1 MSNKESFIST
11 YLDNITKKFNINK
24 DQAYEIFVM
33 AIMLDR
39 AFDDIC
45 ANVIITSIADVGI
58 NVRIGM
64 MG

>member
-33 AIMLDR
+33 ATMLDKT
-39 AFDDIC
+39 FDEIC
-45 ANVIITSIADVGI
+45 ANVIITSTSDVGI
-58 NVRIGM
+58 DVSIGVVV
-64 MG
+64 

>member
-33 AIMLDR
+33 ATMLDKT
-39 AFDDIC
+39 FDEIC
-45 ANVIITSIADVGI
+45 ANVIITSTSDVGI
-58 NVRIGM
+58 DVSIGM
-64 MG
+64 VV